1 MEKVLSEREL
11 QGLKVI
17 SEQKLQEMFDKA
29 MADIGKEIEREY
41 EQERR
46 QRQAREKEV
55 QRIRLLFI
63 REMLEHYRQAPEGSC
78 VRRTVEGLI
87 RANKDTCRN
96 ADWDKTDHNITV
108 LRYLVRN
115 TLPDK
120 EICKRL
126 EISMASLERG
136 NRRTIERMAILFY
149 GIDGIGPKWTGT
161 EGSV

>member
-1 MEKVLSEREL
+1 MEKVLSEWE
-11 QGLKVI
+11 
-17 SEQKLQEMFDKA
+17 LQEMFDKA

-46 QRQAREKEV
+46 QRQEREKEMH
-55 QRIRLLFI
+55 QIRLLFI
-63 REMLEHYRQAPEGSC
+63 REMLEHYRQAPEGSY
-78 VRRTVEGLI
+78 VRRTVDSLI
-87 RANKDTCRN
+87 RANKDTCMN

-115 TLPDK
+115 PLPDK

-136 NRRTIERMAILFY
+136 NRRTIERIAILFY

-161 EGSV
+161 EGNV